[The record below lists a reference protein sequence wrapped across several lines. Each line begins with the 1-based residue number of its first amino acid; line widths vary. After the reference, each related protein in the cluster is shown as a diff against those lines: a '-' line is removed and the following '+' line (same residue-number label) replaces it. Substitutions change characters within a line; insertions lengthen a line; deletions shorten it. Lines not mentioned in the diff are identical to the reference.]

1 MAQKGPFLLTA
12 QPSSGSFPCGA
23 PLLTLPAETKRNET
37 KRNETKRNESHR
49 FSASSCIGPE
59 PGLANHRFSQGRK
72 TASVSARTFE
82 DAEEADFD
90 RP

>member
-37 KRNETKRNESHR
+37 KRNETKRKPP

-59 PGLANHRFSQGRK
+59 PGLANDRFSQGRK